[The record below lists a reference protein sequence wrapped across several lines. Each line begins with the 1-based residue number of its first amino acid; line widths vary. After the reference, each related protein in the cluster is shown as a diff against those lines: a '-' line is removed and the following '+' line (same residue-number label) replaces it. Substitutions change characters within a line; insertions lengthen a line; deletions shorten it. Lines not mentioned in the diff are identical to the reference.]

1 MTDLAPQSRRSWKG
15 GLMNLARNAVVLA
28 AATMLVVM
36 AQASAATPTVS
47 SYTVSSSAVPGADT
61 GLVLDG
67 TSVTVT
73 ATGSVCP
80 YGTGSCFGPDGSAS
94 KDTTTSGFGG
104 FVLPGAPAWGLV
116 GRIGAGPWVQVG
128 SGPTTLSGSG
138 DLQFAVNDD
147 LLVDNTGSFTVAV
160 SYSSRS
166 GSCRPGWGYGD
177 AHHEHGGPPHRN
189 ADACYPGHGYGDKN
203 HHHDGPPGHRTQPTT
218 HVTAKTST
226 SGDDGKAPPNGHD
239 DLPSNGHDDAPSNDH
254 GNGPSK
260 HH

>member
-1 MTDLAPQSRRSWKG
+1 MLAT
-15 GLMNLARNAVVLA
+15 
-28 AATMLVVM
+28 ATMLVFV
-36 AQASAATPTVS
+36 AQVAAATPTVS
-47 SYTVSSSAVPGADT
+47 TSSYTVSSTSVPGVDT
-61 GLVLDG
+61 GLVLNG
-67 TSVTVT
+67 GSVTVT

-147 LLVDNTGSFTVAV
+147 LLVDNTGSFTVTV

-177 AHHEHGGPPHRN
+177 ANHEHSGPPRRN
-189 ADACYPGHGYGDKN
+189 ANACYPGHGYGDKN
-203 HHHDGPPGHRTQPTT
+203 HHHDGPPGHQLHPST
-218 HVTAKTST
+218 HGPAKTST
-226 SGDDGKAPPNGHD
+226 SHDDGDPPSKGQD
-239 DLPSNGHDDAPSNDH
+239 DHSSNGQADPPSNDH
-254 GNGPSK
+254 DRGSSK